1 MYIIYY
7 RTGPRDGSKPYTRN
21 RVEETLVSYPQQ
33 TMLNK
38 FKQSWPKM
46 AFVCVLG
53 IVVSYVIG
61 RGREQTAFVWII
73 NAIFS
78 AGMALLLVGI
88 AHQLTNM
95 HMFTSLS
102 YGVKLLKMIFRN
114 EHKSADDLKDD
125 YIEYSTTGVPKYSGV
140 YFRRA
145 DIAKYKF
152 TKSSIPYEI
161 WEGTLSICKDEEF
174 KIIPLGPQKIIY
186 KNGEFF
192 L

>member
-1 MYIIYY
+1 MNPNLIHE
-7 RTGPRDGSKPYTRN
+7 N
-21 RVEETLVSYPQQ
+21 RMEETSVSYPQQ

-114 EHKSADDLKDD
+114 EHKTADDLKDD
-125 YIEYSTTGVPKYSGV
+125 YIEYRDSRKHHNDVSLYMV
-140 YFRRA
+140 CA
-145 DIAKYKF
+145 AILIAI
-152 TKSSIPYEI
+152 SAL
-161 WEGTLSICKDEEF
+161 LS
-174 KIIPLGPQKIIY
+174 L
-186 KNGEFF
+186 
-192 L
+192 LHML

>member
-1 MYIIYY
+1 M
-7 RTGPRDGSKPYTRN
+7 
-21 RVEETLVSYPQQ
+21 VSYPQQ

-125 YIEYSTTGVPKYSGV
+125 YIEYRDSRKHHNDVSLYMV
-140 YFRRA
+140 CA
-145 DIAKYKF
+145 AILIAI
-152 TKSSIPYEI
+152 SAL
-161 WEGTLSICKDEEF
+161 LSLLHMI
-174 KIIPLGPQKIIY
+174 
-186 KNGEFF
+186 
-192 L
+192 

>member
-1 MYIIYY
+1 MV
-7 RTGPRDGSKPYTRN
+7 N
-21 RVEETLVSYPQQ
+21 YPQQ

-125 YIEYSTTGVPKYSGV
+125 YIEYRDSRKHHDDVSLYMLC
-140 YFRRA
+140 A
-145 DIAKYKF
+145 AILIAI
-152 TKSSIPYEI
+152 SAL
-161 WEGTLSICKDEEF
+161 LS
-174 KIIPLGPQKIIY
+174 L
-186 KNGEFF
+186 
-192 L
+192 LHML

>member
-1 MYIIYY
+1 M
-7 RTGPRDGSKPYTRN
+7 
-21 RVEETLVSYPQQ
+21 VSYPQQ

-38 FKQSWPKM
+38 FKQSWLKM

-53 IVVSYVIG
+53 IAVSYVIG

-78 AGMALLLVGI
+78 AGMALLFVGI

-125 YIEYSTTGVPKYSGV
+125 YIEYRDSRKHHDDVSLYMLC
-140 YFRRA
+140 A
-145 DIAKYKF
+145 AILIAI
-152 TKSSIPYEI
+152 SAL
-161 WEGTLSICKDEEF
+161 LS
-174 KIIPLGPQKIIY
+174 L
-186 KNGEFF
+186 
-192 L
+192 LRML

>member
-1 MYIIYY
+1 M
-7 RTGPRDGSKPYTRN
+7 
-21 RVEETLVSYPQQ
+21 VSYSQQ

-78 AGMALLLVGI
+78 AGMALLFVGI

-125 YIEYSTTGVPKYSGV
+125 YIEYRDSRKHHDDVSLYMV
-140 YFRRA
+140 CA
-145 DIAKYKF
+145 AILIAI
-152 TKSSIPYEI
+152 SAL
-161 WEGTLSICKDEEF
+161 LS
-174 KIIPLGPQKIIY
+174 L
-186 KNGEFF
+186 
-192 L
+192 LHML

>member
-1 MYIIYY
+1 M
-7 RTGPRDGSKPYTRN
+7 
-21 RVEETLVSYPQQ
+21 VSYPQQ

-78 AGMALLLVGI
+78 AGMALLFVGI
-88 AHQLTNM
+88 GHQLTNM

-114 EHKSADDLKDD
+114 EHKSVDDLKDD
-125 YIEYSTTGVPKYSGV
+125 YIEYRDSRKHHDDVSLYMLC
-140 YFRRA
+140 A
-145 DIAKYKF
+145 AILIAI
-152 TKSSIPYEI
+152 SAL
-161 WEGTLSICKDEEF
+161 LS
-174 KIIPLGPQKIIY
+174 L
-186 KNGEFF
+186 
-192 L
+192 LHML

>member
-1 MYIIYY
+1 M
-7 RTGPRDGSKPYTRN
+7 
-21 RVEETLVSYPQQ
+21 VSYPQQ

-78 AGMALLLVGI
+78 AGMALLFVGI

-125 YIEYSTTGVPKYSGV
+125 YIEYRDSRKHHDDVSLYMLC
-140 YFRRA
+140 A
-145 DIAKYKF
+145 AILIAI
-152 TKSSIPYEI
+152 SAL
-161 WEGTLSICKDEEF
+161 LSLLHI
-174 KIIPLGPQKIIY
+174 L
-186 KNGEFF
+186 
-192 L
+192 

>member
-1 MYIIYY
+1 M
-7 RTGPRDGSKPYTRN
+7 
-21 RVEETLVSYPQQ
+21 VSYSQQ

-53 IVVSYVIG
+53 IVVSYVIC

-78 AGMALLLVGI
+78 AGMALLFVGI
-88 AHQLTNM
+88 GHQLTNM

-125 YIEYSTTGVPKYSGV
+125 YIEYRDSRKHHDDVSLYMLC
-140 YFRRA
+140 A
-145 DIAKYKF
+145 AILIAI
-152 TKSSIPYEI
+152 SAL
-161 WEGTLSICKDEEF
+161 LS
-174 KIIPLGPQKIIY
+174 L
-186 KNGEFF
+186 
-192 L
+192 LHML

>member
-1 MYIIYY
+1 
-7 RTGPRDGSKPYTRN
+7 
-21 RVEETLVSYPQQ
+21 
-33 TMLNK
+33 
-38 FKQSWPKM
+38 M

-114 EHKSADDLKDD
+114 EHKTADDLKDD
-125 YIEYSTTGVPKYSGV
+125 YIEYRDSRKHHNDVSLYMVCAAILIVIS
-140 YFRRA
+140 A
-145 DIAKYKF
+145 L
-152 TKSSIPYEI
+152 
-161 WEGTLSICKDEEF
+161 LS
-174 KIIPLGPQKIIY
+174 LLY
-186 KNGEFF
+186 M

>member
-1 MYIIYY
+1 M
-7 RTGPRDGSKPYTRN
+7 
-21 RVEETLVSYPQQ
+21 VSYPQQ

-38 FKQSWPKM
+38 FKQSWPKL

-78 AGMALLLVGI
+78 AGMALLFVGI

-125 YIEYSTTGVPKYSGV
+125 YIEYRDSRKHHDDVSLYMV
-140 YFRRA
+140 CA
-145 DIAKYKF
+145 AILIAI
-152 TKSSIPYEI
+152 SAL
-161 WEGTLSICKDEEF
+161 LS
-174 KIIPLGPQKIIY
+174 L
-186 KNGEFF
+186 
-192 L
+192 LHML

>member
-1 MYIIYY
+1 M
-7 RTGPRDGSKPYTRN
+7 
-21 RVEETLVSYPQQ
+21 VSYTQQ

-88 AHQLTNM
+88 GHQLTNM

-125 YIEYSTTGVPKYSGV
+125 YIEYRDSRKHHDDVSLYMLC
-140 YFRRA
+140 A
-145 DIAKYKF
+145 AILIAI
-152 TKSSIPYEI
+152 SAL
-161 WEGTLSICKDEEF
+161 LSLLHMI
-174 KIIPLGPQKIIY
+174 
-186 KNGEFF
+186 
-192 L
+192 

>member
-1 MYIIYY
+1 M
-7 RTGPRDGSKPYTRN
+7 
-21 RVEETLVSYPQQ
+21 SYPKQ

-125 YIEYSTTGVPKYSGV
+125 YIEYRDSRKHHDDVSLYMV
-140 YFRRA
+140 CA
-145 DIAKYKF
+145 AILIAI
-152 TKSSIPYEI
+152 SAL
-161 WEGTLSICKDEEF
+161 LS
-174 KIIPLGPQKIIY
+174 L
-186 KNGEFF
+186 
-192 L
+192 LHML

>member
-1 MYIIYY
+1 M
-7 RTGPRDGSKPYTRN
+7 
-21 RVEETLVSYPQQ
+21 VSYPQQ

-61 RGREQTAFVWII
+61 REREQTAFVWII
-73 NAIFS
+73 NAVFS

-114 EHKSADDLKDD
+114 EHKSADDLKND
-125 YIEYSTTGVPKYSGV
+125 YIEYRDSRKHHDDVSLYMLC
-140 YFRRA
+140 A
-145 DIAKYKF
+145 AILIAI
-152 TKSSIPYEI
+152 SAL
-161 WEGTLSICKDEEF
+161 LS
-174 KIIPLGPQKIIY
+174 L
-186 KNGEFF
+186 
-192 L
+192 LHML

>member
-1 MYIIYY
+1 M
-7 RTGPRDGSKPYTRN
+7 
-21 RVEETLVSYPQQ
+21 SYPQQ

-38 FKQSWPKM
+38 FKQSWPKL

-53 IVVSYVIG
+53 TVVSYVIC

-125 YIEYSTTGVPKYSGV
+125 YIEYRDSRKHHDDVSLYMLC
-140 YFRRA
+140 A
-145 DIAKYKF
+145 AILIAI
-152 TKSSIPYEI
+152 SAL
-161 WEGTLSICKDEEF
+161 LS
-174 KIIPLGPQKIIY
+174 LLY
-186 KNGEFF
+186 M

>member
-1 MYIIYY
+1 M
-7 RTGPRDGSKPYTRN
+7 
-21 RVEETLVSYPQQ
+21 VSYPQQ

-114 EHKSADDLKDD
+114 EHKSAEDLKDD
-125 YIEYSTTGVPKYSGV
+125 YIEYRDSRKHHDDVSLYMLC
-140 YFRRA
+140 A
-145 DIAKYKF
+145 AILIAI
-152 TKSSIPYEI
+152 SAL
-161 WEGTLSICKDEEF
+161 LS
-174 KIIPLGPQKIIY
+174 L
-186 KNGEFF
+186 
-192 L
+192 LHML

>member
-1 MYIIYY
+1 M
-7 RTGPRDGSKPYTRN
+7 
-21 RVEETLVSYPQQ
+21 VSYPQQ

-61 RGREQTAFVWII
+61 REREQTAFVWII
-73 NAIFS
+73 NAVFS

-114 EHKSADDLKDD
+114 EHKSADDLKND
-125 YIEYSTTGVPKYSGV
+125 YIEYRDSRKHHNDVSLYMV
-140 YFRRA
+140 CA
-145 DIAKYKF
+145 AILIAI
-152 TKSSIPYEI
+152 SAL
-161 WEGTLSICKDEEF
+161 LS
-174 KIIPLGPQKIIY
+174 LLY
-186 KNGEFF
+186 M

>member
-1 MYIIYY
+1 M
-7 RTGPRDGSKPYTRN
+7 
-21 RVEETLVSYPQQ
+21 VSYPQQ

-53 IVVSYVIG
+53 IVVSYVIC

-78 AGMALLLVGI
+78 TGMALLLVGI

-125 YIEYSTTGVPKYSGV
+125 YIEYRDSRKHHDDVSLYMLC
-140 YFRRA
+140 A
-145 DIAKYKF
+145 AILIAI
-152 TKSSIPYEI
+152 SAL
-161 WEGTLSICKDEEF
+161 LS
-174 KIIPLGPQKIIY
+174 L
-186 KNGEFF
+186 
-192 L
+192 LHML

>member
-1 MYIIYY
+1 M
-7 RTGPRDGSKPYTRN
+7 
-21 RVEETLVSYPQQ
+21 VSYPQQ

-53 IVVSYVIG
+53 IVVSYVIC

-95 HMFTSLS
+95 HMFTRLS

-125 YIEYSTTGVPKYSGV
+125 YIEYRDSRKHHDDVSLYMLC
-140 YFRRA
+140 A
-145 DIAKYKF
+145 AILIAI
-152 TKSSIPYEI
+152 SAL
-161 WEGTLSICKDEEF
+161 LS
-174 KIIPLGPQKIIY
+174 L
-186 KNGEFF
+186 
-192 L
+192 LHML

>member
-1 MYIIYY
+1 M
-7 RTGPRDGSKPYTRN
+7 
-21 RVEETLVSYPQQ
+21 VSYPQQ

-53 IVVSYVIG
+53 IAVSYVIC

-125 YIEYSTTGVPKYSGV
+125 YIEYRDSRKHHDDVSLYMLC
-140 YFRRA
+140 A
-145 DIAKYKF
+145 AILIAI
-152 TKSSIPYEI
+152 SAL
-161 WEGTLSICKDEEF
+161 LS
-174 KIIPLGPQKIIY
+174 L
-186 KNGEFF
+186 
-192 L
+192 LHML

>member
-1 MYIIYY
+1 M
-7 RTGPRDGSKPYTRN
+7 
-21 RVEETLVSYPQQ
+21 VSYPQQ

-53 IVVSYVIG
+53 IAVSYVIG

-78 AGMALLLVGI
+78 AGMALLFVGI

-114 EHKSADDLKDD
+114 EHKSADDLKND
-125 YIEYSTTGVPKYSGV
+125 YIEYRDSRKHHDDVSLYMLC
-140 YFRRA
+140 A
-145 DIAKYKF
+145 AILIAI
-152 TKSSIPYEI
+152 SAL
-161 WEGTLSICKDEEF
+161 LS
-174 KIIPLGPQKIIY
+174 L
-186 KNGEFF
+186 
-192 L
+192 LHML

>member
-1 MYIIYY
+1 M
-7 RTGPRDGSKPYTRN
+7 
-21 RVEETLVSYPQQ
+21 SYPQQ

-78 AGMALLLVGI
+78 AGMALLFVGI
-88 AHQLTNM
+88 GHQLTNM

-125 YIEYSTTGVPKYSGV
+125 YIEYRDSRKHHDDVSLYMLC
-140 YFRRA
+140 A
-145 DIAKYKF
+145 AILIA
-152 TKSSIPYEI
+152 TSAL
-161 WEGTLSICKDEEF
+161 LS
-174 KIIPLGPQKIIY
+174 L
-186 KNGEFF
+186 
-192 L
+192 LHML

>member
-1 MYIIYY
+1 M
-7 RTGPRDGSKPYTRN
+7 
-21 RVEETLVSYPQQ
+21 VSYPQQ

-88 AHQLTNM
+88 GHQLTNM

-125 YIEYSTTGVPKYSGV
+125 YIEYRDSRKHHDDVSLYMLC
-140 YFRRA
+140 A
-145 DIAKYKF
+145 AILIAI
-152 TKSSIPYEI
+152 SAL
-161 WEGTLSICKDEEF
+161 LS
-174 KIIPLGPQKIIY
+174 L
-186 KNGEFF
+186 
-192 L
+192 LHML

>member
-1 MYIIYY
+1 M
-7 RTGPRDGSKPYTRN
+7 
-21 RVEETLVSYPQQ
+21 SYPQQ

-38 FKQSWPKM
+38 FKQSWPKL

-53 IVVSYVIG
+53 TVVSYVIG

-114 EHKSADDLKDD
+114 EHKSEDDLKDD
-125 YIEYSTTGVPKYSGV
+125 YIEYRDSRKHHDDVSLYMLC
-140 YFRRA
+140 A
-145 DIAKYKF
+145 AILIAI
-152 TKSSIPYEI
+152 SAL
-161 WEGTLSICKDEEF
+161 LS
-174 KIIPLGPQKIIY
+174 LLY
-186 KNGEFF
+186 M

>member
-1 MYIIYY
+1 M
-7 RTGPRDGSKPYTRN
+7 
-21 RVEETLVSYPQQ
+21 EETSVSYPQQ

-125 YIEYSTTGVPKYSGV
+125 YIEYRDSRKHHNDVSLYMV
-140 YFRRA
+140 CA
-145 DIAKYKF
+145 AILIAI
-152 TKSSIPYEI
+152 SAL
-161 WEGTLSICKDEEF
+161 LS
-174 KIIPLGPQKIIY
+174 L
-186 KNGEFF
+186 
-192 L
+192 LHML

>member
-1 MYIIYY
+1 
-7 RTGPRDGSKPYTRN
+7 
-21 RVEETLVSYPQQ
+21 VSYPQQ

-78 AGMALLLVGI
+78 AGMALLFVGI

-125 YIEYSTTGVPKYSGV
+125 YIEYRDSRKHHDDVSLYMLC
-140 YFRRA
+140 A
-145 DIAKYKF
+145 AILIAI
-152 TKSSIPYEI
+152 SAL
-161 WEGTLSICKDEEF
+161 LS
-174 KIIPLGPQKIIY
+174 L
-186 KNGEFF
+186 
-192 L
+192 LHML

>member
-1 MYIIYY
+1 M
-7 RTGPRDGSKPYTRN
+7 
-21 RVEETLVSYPQQ
+21 SYPQQ

-38 FKQSWPKM
+38 FKQSWPKL

-125 YIEYSTTGVPKYSGV
+125 YIEYRDSRKHHDDVSLYMLC
-140 YFRRA
+140 A
-145 DIAKYKF
+145 AILIAI
-152 TKSSIPYEI
+152 SAL
-161 WEGTLSICKDEEF
+161 LS
-174 KIIPLGPQKIIY
+174 L
-186 KNGEFF
+186 
-192 L
+192 LHML

>member
-1 MYIIYY
+1 M
-7 RTGPRDGSKPYTRN
+7 
-21 RVEETLVSYPQQ
+21 VSYPQQ

-53 IVVSYVIG
+53 IVLSYLIG
-61 RGREQTAFVWII
+61 RGGEQTAFVWII

-125 YIEYSTTGVPKYSGV
+125 YIEYRDSRKHHDDVSLYMLC
-140 YFRRA
+140 A
-145 DIAKYKF
+145 AILIAI
-152 TKSSIPYEI
+152 SAL
-161 WEGTLSICKDEEF
+161 LS
-174 KIIPLGPQKIIY
+174 L
-186 KNGEFF
+186 
-192 L
+192 LHML

>member
-1 MYIIYY
+1 M
-7 RTGPRDGSKPYTRN
+7 
-21 RVEETLVSYPQQ
+21 VSYPQQ

-88 AHQLTNM
+88 GHQLTNM

-114 EHKSADDLKDD
+114 EHKSADDLKND
-125 YIEYSTTGVPKYSGV
+125 YIEYRDSRKHHDDVSLYMLC
-140 YFRRA
+140 A
-145 DIAKYKF
+145 AILIAI
-152 TKSSIPYEI
+152 SAL
-161 WEGTLSICKDEEF
+161 LSLLYI
-174 KIIPLGPQKIIY
+174 L
-186 KNGEFF
+186 
-192 L
+192 

>member
-1 MYIIYY
+1 M
-7 RTGPRDGSKPYTRN
+7 
-21 RVEETLVSYPQQ
+21 VSYPQQ

-61 RGREQTAFVWII
+61 RGMEQTAFVWII

-125 YIEYSTTGVPKYSGV
+125 YIEYRDSRKHHDDVSLYMLC
-140 YFRRA
+140 A
-145 DIAKYKF
+145 AILIAI
-152 TKSSIPYEI
+152 SAL
-161 WEGTLSICKDEEF
+161 LS
-174 KIIPLGPQKIIY
+174 L
-186 KNGEFF
+186 
-192 L
+192 LHML

>member
-1 MYIIYY
+1 M
-7 RTGPRDGSKPYTRN
+7 
-21 RVEETLVSYPQQ
+21 SYPQQ

-53 IVVSYVIG
+53 IVVSYVIC

-78 AGMALLLVGI
+78 AGMALLFVGI

-125 YIEYSTTGVPKYSGV
+125 YIEYRDSRKHHNDVSLYMV
-140 YFRRA
+140 CA
-145 DIAKYKF
+145 AILIAI
-152 TKSSIPYEI
+152 SAL
-161 WEGTLSICKDEEF
+161 LS
-174 KIIPLGPQKIIY
+174 L
-186 KNGEFF
+186 
-192 L
+192 LHML

>member
-1 MYIIYY
+1 M
-7 RTGPRDGSKPYTRN
+7 
-21 RVEETLVSYPQQ
+21 VSYPQQ

-78 AGMALLLVGI
+78 AGMALLFVGI

-125 YIEYSTTGVPKYSGV
+125 YIEYRDSRKHHDDVSLYMLC
-140 YFRRA
+140 A
-145 DIAKYKF
+145 AILI
-152 TKSSIPYEI
+152 SISAL
-161 WEGTLSICKDEEF
+161 LS
-174 KIIPLGPQKIIY
+174 L
-186 KNGEFF
+186 
-192 L
+192 LHML

>member
-1 MYIIYY
+1 M
-7 RTGPRDGSKPYTRN
+7 
-21 RVEETLVSYPQQ
+21 SYPQQ

-38 FKQSWPKM
+38 LKQSWPKM

-78 AGMALLLVGI
+78 AGMALLFVGI

-125 YIEYSTTGVPKYSGV
+125 YIEYRDSRKHHDDVSLYMLC
-140 YFRRA
+140 A
-145 DIAKYKF
+145 AILIAI
-152 TKSSIPYEI
+152 SAL
-161 WEGTLSICKDEEF
+161 LS
-174 KIIPLGPQKIIY
+174 L
-186 KNGEFF
+186 
-192 L
+192 LHML

>member
-1 MYIIYY
+1 M
-7 RTGPRDGSKPYTRN
+7 
-21 RVEETLVSYPQQ
+21 VSYPQQ

-53 IVVSYVIG
+53 IVVSYVIC

-125 YIEYSTTGVPKYSGV
+125 YIEYRDSRKHHDDVSLYMLCAATL
-140 YFRRA
+140 
-145 DIAKYKF
+145 IAI
-152 TKSSIPYEI
+152 SAL
-161 WEGTLSICKDEEF
+161 LS
-174 KIIPLGPQKIIY
+174 L
-186 KNGEFF
+186 
-192 L
+192 LHML

>member
-1 MYIIYY
+1 M
-7 RTGPRDGSKPYTRN
+7 
-21 RVEETLVSYPQQ
+21 VSYHQQ

-53 IVVSYVIG
+53 IVVSYVIC

-125 YIEYSTTGVPKYSGV
+125 YIEYRDSRKHHDDVSLYMLC
-140 YFRRA
+140 A
-145 DIAKYKF
+145 AILIAI
-152 TKSSIPYEI
+152 SAL
-161 WEGTLSICKDEEF
+161 LS
-174 KIIPLGPQKIIY
+174 L
-186 KNGEFF
+186 
-192 L
+192 LHML

>member
-1 MYIIYY
+1 MNPNLIHE
-7 RTGPRDGSKPYTRN
+7 N

-73 NAIFS
+73 NAVFS

-114 EHKSADDLKDD
+114 EHKSADDLKND
-125 YIEYSTTGVPKYSGV
+125 YIEYRDSRKHHNDVSLYMV
-140 YFRRA
+140 CA
-145 DIAKYKF
+145 AILIAI
-152 TKSSIPYEI
+152 SAL
-161 WEGTLSICKDEEF
+161 LS
-174 KIIPLGPQKIIY
+174 LLY
-186 KNGEFF
+186 M

>member
-1 MYIIYY
+1 M
-7 RTGPRDGSKPYTRN
+7 
-21 RVEETLVSYPQQ
+21 VSYPQQ

-73 NAIFS
+73 NAVFS

-114 EHKSADDLKDD
+114 EHKSADDLKND
-125 YIEYSTTGVPKYSGV
+125 YIEYRDSRKHHDDVSLYMLC
-140 YFRRA
+140 A
-145 DIAKYKF
+145 AILIAI
-152 TKSSIPYEI
+152 SAL
-161 WEGTLSICKDEEF
+161 LS
-174 KIIPLGPQKIIY
+174 L
-186 KNGEFF
+186 
-192 L
+192 LHML

>member
-1 MYIIYY
+1 M
-7 RTGPRDGSKPYTRN
+7 
-21 RVEETLVSYPQQ
+21 SYPQQ

-53 IVVSYVIG
+53 IVVSYVIC

-73 NAIFS
+73 NAIFL
-78 AGMALLLVGI
+78 AGMALLFVGI

-125 YIEYSTTGVPKYSGV
+125 YIEYRDSRKHHDDVSLYMLC
-140 YFRRA
+140 A
-145 DIAKYKF
+145 AILIAI
-152 TKSSIPYEI
+152 SAL
-161 WEGTLSICKDEEF
+161 LS
-174 KIIPLGPQKIIY
+174 L
-186 KNGEFF
+186 
-192 L
+192 LHML

>member
-1 MYIIYY
+1 M
-7 RTGPRDGSKPYTRN
+7 
-21 RVEETLVSYPQQ
+21 SYPQQ

-78 AGMALLLVGI
+78 AGMALLFVGI

-125 YIEYSTTGVPKYSGV
+125 YIEYRDSRKHHDDVSLYMLC
-140 YFRRA
+140 A
-145 DIAKYKF
+145 AILIAI
-152 TKSSIPYEI
+152 SAL
-161 WEGTLSICKDEEF
+161 LS
-174 KIIPLGPQKIIY
+174 L
-186 KNGEFF
+186 
-192 L
+192 LRML

>member
-1 MYIIYY
+1 M
-7 RTGPRDGSKPYTRN
+7 
-21 RVEETLVSYPQQ
+21 VSYPQQ

-53 IVVSYVIG
+53 IVVSYVIC

-78 AGMALLLVGI
+78 AGMALLFVGI
-88 AHQLTNM
+88 GHQLTNM

-125 YIEYSTTGVPKYSGV
+125 YIEYRDSRKHHDDVSLYMLC
-140 YFRRA
+140 A
-145 DIAKYKF
+145 AILIAI
-152 TKSSIPYEI
+152 SAL
-161 WEGTLSICKDEEF
+161 LS
-174 KIIPLGPQKIIY
+174 L
-186 KNGEFF
+186 
-192 L
+192 LHML

>member
-1 MYIIYY
+1 M
-7 RTGPRDGSKPYTRN
+7 
-21 RVEETLVSYPQQ
+21 SYPQQ

-125 YIEYSTTGVPKYSGV
+125 YIEYRDSRKHHDDVSLYMLC
-140 YFRRA
+140 A
-145 DIAKYKF
+145 AILIAI
-152 TKSSIPYEI
+152 SAL
-161 WEGTLSICKDEEF
+161 LSLLHMI
-174 KIIPLGPQKIIY
+174 
-186 KNGEFF
+186 
-192 L
+192 